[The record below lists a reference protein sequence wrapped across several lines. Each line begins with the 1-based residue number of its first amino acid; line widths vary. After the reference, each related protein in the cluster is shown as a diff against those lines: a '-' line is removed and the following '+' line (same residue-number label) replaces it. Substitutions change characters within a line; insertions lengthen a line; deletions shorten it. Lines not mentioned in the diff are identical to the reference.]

1 MKKLKERTKTRTI
14 KHKSIFTVKE
24 LKFLDK
30 TDYNTS
36 NFYGFPKIQKSQLKT
51 NAIIEQN
58 SDVVSI
64 NEQHDLK
71 VRPIVGGPLMSNQK
85 A

>member
-1 MKKLKERTKTRTI
+1 MN

-58 SDVVSI
+58 SEVVSI